1 MRLQKKIYG
10 WLCWCLFLWFVSFGH
25 AKEMNKSNVMNNIS
39 FTSSI
44 FNPPVA
50 DCSNKF
56 LFSCI
61 AGFCSGFSDSLDFL
75 VLLYQ
80 DKRTRKEPL
89 RLLQWSITKTAG
101 TDTAA
106 AFTDTVTYTIT
117 VCNNSVNTQTGTLA
131 DNTPANFV
139 ITNSTLPATVTLNS
153 MECDT
158 FTVSGYFTTP
168 GSCFYNVASVTSPMG
183 TTWKDSVCVTVTY
196 PCTNSATLIIPDST
210 YSTALNYRYD
220 TLDIY
225 IAGRL
230 YVNDTLKLM
239 RCNVYMNAGAHIIVQ
254 AGGYLDIDSS
264 VVMGCLTM
272 WRGITVLDYGELL
285 VHEGSTVT
293 DADTTVLANNKAKAT
308 LQNAYIKNFVLGVYM
323 PPSANVYYNGTT
335 LKVEQTTFDFTAFK
349 QNYTGQNTH
358 GVKPQCGVL
367 LNDWIGTIGTYQ
379 DSLWL
384 NKFLNLNNGIVV
396 KSSTVTVKNCF
407 FGNIQADAFYGKPYN
422 GTSVVSVGDIAAGKR
437 GNLTMQPVMNNHKT
451 MTSCYGGVWTSY
463 STLNLNNVRM
473 DSMYIG
479 ATVNRCKDY
488 LSATIAWNEIKA
500 TRAGIVCNNNAG
512 AAKLDLN
519 NNTIHVNGTG
529 LNVASGI
536 IINEIN
542 KNGLGNYSIDNNYLY
557 LYNVRYGIRMQNVYK
572 PLVAHNYIEQNNS
585 SSSFYS
591 EGIAA
596 NNCDST
602 QVRCNGVRNLN
613 VANSVTKGIVY
624 SISSN
629 GKISCNSIDST
640 ATGIYF
646 GGNCMGTQLK
656 GNTLRNN
663 LLGLYINNVG
673 LIGVQPNNGN
683 KFIDYRDTVG
693 AYNANTS
700 QFGLSGSEFR
710 VRTTDVMGN
719 IYYPVLA
726 QQNNGWF
733 NPILNTSPFQC
744 GATCYD
750 MLEGIDNE
758 LLYRIIAGDSILTEE
773 FIPENQSMAR
783 QYLFE
788 VLSNNDILLASDTL
802 FQNFY
807 NEMLAEAEGQLNAVE
822 RRFETY
828 GKMDTTFVPMLNNID
843 TLLKIF
849 NSYLE
854 SFETIRDSIEQ
865 SGTNADSLLEQWI
878 VQIENLE
885 TTRQNIILQHNAVIS
900 GEMYEGELTNNII
913 NGDEQNET
921 NSTLMNELF
930 IQLEEA
936 NYTNIN
942 ELYAQLMNMAEQCPY
957 YGGEA
962 VYRARAVLE
971 LVNDSLIYNDDVNC
985 LLYGIYRIGVMDS
998 TLTEEKID
1006 VKPNP
1011 ANNYIKVKVHCK
1023 ENEVYDVEIIN
1034 TIGQK
1039 VLNTSLPCNKENNI
1053 NISFLQQGIYT
1064 VTVKTNTKI
1073 QSFKLS
1079 IIK

>member
-1 MRLQKKIYG
+1 
-10 WLCWCLFLWFVSFGH
+10 
-25 AKEMNKSNVMNNIS
+25 
-39 FTSSI
+39 
-44 FNPPVA
+44 
-50 DCSNKF
+50 
-56 LFSCI
+56 
-61 AGFCSGFSDSLDFL
+61 
-75 VLLYQ
+75 
-80 DKRTRKEPL
+80 
-89 RLLQWSITKTAG
+89 
-101 TDTAA
+101 
-106 AFTDTVTYTIT
+106 
-117 VCNNSVNTQTGTLA
+117 
-131 DNTPANFV
+131 
-139 ITNSTLPATVTLNS
+139 
-153 MECDT
+153 
-158 FTVSGYFTTP
+158 
-168 GSCFYNVASVTSPMG
+168 SCFYNVASVTSPAN

-210 YSTALNYRYD
+210 YSTSLNYRYD

-254 AGGYLDIDSS
+254 NGGYLDIDSS
-264 VVMGCLTM
+264 TVAGCTNM
-272 WRGITVLDYGELL
+272 WRGITVLDYGELI
-285 VHEGSTVT
+285 VHEGSTLT

-308 LQNAYIKNFVLGVYM
+308 LHNAYIRNFVLGVYM

-335 LKVEQTTFDFTAFK
+335 LKIEQTTFDFTVFK

-358 GVKPQCGVL
+358 GAKPQCGVL

-384 NKFLNLNNGIVV
+384 NKFLNLNNGIIV

-407 FGNIQADAFYGKPYN
+407 FNKIQADAFYGKPYN
-422 GTSVVSVGDIAAGKR
+422 GTAVASVGDIAAGKR

-512 AAKLDLN
+512 AAKMALN

-585 SSSFYS
+585 SSNLYS
-591 EGIAA
+591 EGITS

-602 QVRCNGVRNLN
+602 QIRCNGVRNLN
-613 VANSVTKGIVY
+613 VANTATKGIVY

-629 GKISCNSIDST
+629 ASISCNSIDST
-640 ATGIYF
+640 ATGIFF
-646 GGNCMGTQLK
+646 GGNCMGAQLK

-693 AYNANTS
+693 AYNANLSFLGLPSS
-700 QFGLSGSEFR
+700 QFN

-726 QQNNGWF
+726 QQNLGWF
-733 NPILNTSPFQC
+733 QANMPNNPYTC
-744 GATCYD
+744 GSTCYD
-750 MLEGIDNE
+750 MLEGVDNE
-758 LLYRIIAGDSILTEE
+758 TLYRIVAGDSIITEE
-773 FIPENQSMAR
+773 FIPESQSMAR
-783 QYLFE
+783 QYLFQ
-788 VLSNNDILLASDTL
+788 VLANNDSLLASDTL

-807 NEMLAEAEGQLNAVE
+807 NEMLVEAEGQLLEVE

-828 GKMDTTFVPMLNNID
+828 GKMDSTFAPMLHNVD
-843 TLLKIF
+843 SLLKEF
-849 NSYLE
+849 NSSVE
-854 SFETIRDSIEQ
+854 DFEAMRDSIEQ

-878 VQIENLE
+878 IQIENLE
-885 TTRQNIILQHNAVIS
+885 TTRQNIILQYNAVVS
-900 GEMYEGELTNNII
+900 GEMYEGELANNTIQP
-913 NGDEQNET
+913 DEVPEYNSARLNEI
-921 NSTLMNELF
+921 F
-930 IQLEEA
+930 IDLEETDYSTIEEFYSELLEIA
-936 NYTNIN
+936 N
-942 ELYAQLMNMAEQCPY
+942 QCPY

-962 VYRARAVLE
+962 VYRARAILE
-971 LVNDSLIYNDDVNC
+971 LYNDSLIYNDDAIC
-985 LLYGIYRIGVMDS
+985 LQYGIYKQGVIADENKNS
-998 TLTEEKID
+998 VII

-1011 ANNYIKVKVHCK
+1011 ANEYVFVKIICNSDEKFNIQIVDAYGRIVCK
-1023 ENEVYDVEIIN
+1023 EN
-1034 TIGQK
+1034 
-1039 VLNTSLPCNKENNI
+1039 LSCNKENKI
-1053 NISFLQQGIYT
+1053 ITRELSQGVYT
-1064 VTVKTNTKI
+1064 LLVKTTKGNKTYKI
-1073 QSFKLS
+1073 A
-1079 IIK
+1079 IVR

>member
-1 MRLQKKIYG
+1 MYRFIILQSPCADDPTKVRTVNFPAYVGQALRKKKIYG
-10 WLCWCLFLWFVSFGH
+10 WLCWCLFLWFVSFGQ
-25 AKEMNKSNVMNNIS
+25 AKEMNK
-39 FTSSI
+39 
-44 FNPPVA
+44 
-50 DCSNKF
+50 
-56 LFSCI
+56 
-61 AGFCSGFSDSLDFL
+61 
-75 VLLYQ
+75 
-80 DKRTRKEPL
+80 E
-89 RLLQWSITKTAG
+89 
-101 TDTAA
+101 
-106 AFTDTVTYTIT
+106 
-117 VCNNSVNTQTGTLA
+117 
-131 DNTPANFV
+131 
-139 ITNSTLPATVTLNS
+139 ATVQS
-153 MECDT
+153 MQCDT
-158 FTVSGYFTTP
+158 FTVSGYFTSP
-168 GSCFYNVASVTSPMG
+168 GSCFYNVASVTSPASTM
-183 TTWKDSVCVTVTY
+183 WKDSVCVSVNY
-196 PCTNSATLIIPDST
+196 ACTDSSTFIIYDST
-210 YSTALNYRYD
+210 YSTTLNYRYD
-220 TLDIY
+220 TLNIF
-225 IAGRL
+225 IEGTL
-230 YVNDTLKLM
+230 FVNDTLKLM

-264 VVMGCLTM
+264 FVTGCTNM

-285 VHEGSTVT
+285 VYEGSTIA

-308 LQNAYIKNFVLGVYM
+308 LHNAYIKNFVIGVYM

-349 QNYTGQNTH
+349 QNYAGQNTH
-358 GVKPQCGVL
+358 GSKPECGVL

-519 NNTIHVNGTG
+519 NNTIHVDGTG

-536 IINEIN
+536 VINEIN
-542 KNGLGNYSIDNNYLY
+542 KNGQGNYSIDNNSLY

-572 PLVAHNYIEQNNS
+572 PLLAHNYIEQNNS
-585 SSSFYS
+585 SSNFYS
-591 EGIAA
+591 EGITS

-602 QVRCNGVRNLN
+602 QIRCNGVRNLN
-613 VANSVTKGIVY
+613 VANTVTKGIVY

-629 GKISCNSIDST
+629 ASISCNSIDST
-640 ATGIYF
+640 ATGIFF
-646 GGNCMGTQLK
+646 GGNCMGAQLK
-656 GNTLRNN
+656 GNTMRNN

-700 QFGLSGSEFR
+700 QPGLFGSQFR
-710 VRTTDVMGN
+710 VRTTDVPGN
-719 IYYPVLA
+719 IYYPVLS

-758 LLYRIIAGDSILTEE
+758 ILFRIIADDSVLTEE
-773 FIPENQSMAR
+773 FIPESQSMAR
-783 QYLFE
+783 QYLFQI
-788 VLSNNDILLASDTL
+788 LATNDSLLNSDTL
-802 FQNFY
+802 FQYFY
-807 NEMLAEAEGQLNAVE
+807 NEMLAEAEGQLNVVE

-828 GKMDTTFVPMLNNID
+828 GKMDSTFAPMLHNID
-843 TLLKIF
+843 SLLKEF
-849 NSYLE
+849 SNSVE
-854 SFETIRDSIEQ
+854 DFEAMRDSIEQ
-865 SGTNADSLLEQWI
+865 SGTNADSLFEQWTI
-878 VQIENLE
+878 QIENLE
-885 TTRQNIILQHNAVIS
+885 TTRQNILLQHNAVIS

-921 NSTLMNELF
+921 NSTQMNELF
-930 IQLEEA
+930 ILLEEA
-936 NYTNIN
+936 NYTNLN
-942 ELYAQLMNMAEQCPY
+942 ELYSQLLSIAEQCPY

-985 LLYGIYRIGVMDS
+985 LLYGIYRKGQTSNEVS
-998 TLTEEKID
+998 LEKIE

-1011 ANNYIKVKVHCK
+1011 SSDHISIKVSCM
-1023 ENEVYDVEIIN
+1023 ENEIFSADITNAVGQSVLNKKLKCNQENIIN
-1034 TIGQK
+1034 IR
-1039 VLNTSLPCNKENNI
+1039 E
-1053 NISFLQQGIYT
+1053 LQQGAYMLVVRT
-1064 VTVKTNTKI
+1064 KNKI
-1073 QSFKLS
+1073 QNFKL
-1079 IIK
+1079 IIVR